1 MLISSF
7 CVRYRRHGHHSR
19 FLTCID
25 VDAESE
31 SCLSDAGGFED
42 FGASYIKG
50 HGHLLN

>member
-7 CVRYRRHGHHSR
+7 CVRYRRHGH
-19 FLTCID
+19 L

-50 HGHLLN
+50 QGHLLN